1 MVEMSRFRKSYNN
14 SKHGG
19 SRRQRRHS
27 GSKRS
32 GSRRQRRHGGAAAFV
47 GADLSYQL
55 QDQALPQGED
65 FLSYHKGQHGGATP
79 LALTPLDAIDNSA
92 LAGQL
97 RGPAM
102 LGGIDKAFADIAGFK
117 DQQGGKRRRRRSKRS
132 KKGGKR
138 SKRSKKGGKRS
149 KRSKRSKRTKR
160 SKRSKKCRRTRRSHG
175 GAMGFAPF
183 PSQGMLLSPAQTA
196 RAGLSQGWVDA
207 VEFDAAKMR
216 SAE

>member
-1 MVEMSRFRKSYNN
+1 MSRFRKSHKNR
-14 SKHGG
+14 KE
-19 SRRQRRHS
+19 RRR
-27 GSKRS
+27 G
-32 GSRRQRRHGGAAAFV
+32 GSRRQRRHGGAEPFQ
-47 GADLSYQL
+47 GAPLSYQL
-55 QDQALPQGED
+55 QDQALAQGAD

-79 LALTPLDAIDNSA
+79 LALTSLDAIDNSA

-102 LGGIDKAFADIAGFK
+102 LGGIDRAFADIAGLR
-117 DQQGGKRRRRRSKRS
+117 DQQGGKRSKRSKKGGKRSKRSKRS

-149 KRSKRSKRTKR
+149 KRSG
-160 SKRSKKCRRTRRSHG
+160 KKSRRTRRSHG

-196 RAGLSQGWVDA
+196 RAGLSEGWADA

>member
-1 MVEMSRFRKSYNN
+1 MSRFRKSHKNRKN
-14 SKHGG
+14 GG
-19 SRRQRRHS
+19 SRKRS

-55 QDQALPQGED
+55 QDQALAQGAD

-149 KRSKRSKRTKR
+149 KKGGKRSKRSKR
-160 SKRSKKCRRTRRSHG
+160 SGKKCRRTRRSHG
-175 GAMGFAPF
+175 GALNFSPF

-196 RAGLSQGWVDA
+196 RAGLSEGWADA

-216 SAE
+216 SAQ

>member
-1 MVEMSRFRKSYNN
+1 MVEMSRFRKSQKNR
-14 SKHGG
+14 KHG
-19 SRRQRRHS
+19 
-27 GSKRS
+27 
-32 GSRRQRRHGGAAAFV
+32 GSRRQRRHGGAAVFE
-47 GADLSYQL
+47 GAPLSYQL
-55 QDQALPQGED
+55 QDQALAQGAD
-65 FLSYHKGQHGGATP
+65 FLSYHKGQHGGANP
-79 LALTPLDAIDNSA
+79 LALTPLDAINNSA

-102 LGGIDKAFADIAGFK
+102 LGGIDKAFADIAGLR
-117 DQQGGKRRRRRSKRS
+117 DQQGGKHRRRRSKRS

-138 SKRSKKGGKRS
+138 SKRSKRSGKKSR
-149 KRSKRSKRTKR
+149 RTHRTK
-160 SKRSKKCRRTRRSHG
+160 G

-196 RAGLSQGWVDA
+196 RAGLSEGWADA

>member
-55 QDQALPQGED
+55 QDQALAQGKD

-138 SKRSKKGGKRS
+138 SKRSKRSGKKGGKRS
-149 KRSKRSKRTKR
+149 KRSKKS
-160 SKRSKKCRRTRRSHG
+160 RRTRRSHG

-196 RAGLSQGWVDA
+196 RAGLSEGWADA

>member
-1 MVEMSRFRKSYNN
+1 MVEMSSFRKSHKNH
-14 SKHGG
+14 KERRRGG
-19 SRRQRRHS
+19 SR
-27 GSKRS
+27 KRS

-47 GADLSYQL
+47 GAPLSYQL
-55 QDQALPQGED
+55 QDQALAQGAD

-79 LALTPLDAIDNSA
+79 LALTSLDAIDNSA

-117 DQQGGKRRRRRSKRS
+117 DQQGGKRRRRRST
-132 KKGGKR
+132 R

-149 KRSKRSKRTKR
+149 KRSSKKGGKR

-175 GAMGFAPF
+175 GAMGFATF

>member
-1 MVEMSRFRKSYNN
+1 MVEMSRFRKSHNN
-14 SKHGG
+14 SKHG
-19 SRRQRRHS
+19 
-27 GSKRS
+27 

-47 GADLSYQL
+47 GAPLSYQL
-55 QDQALPQGED
+55 QDQALAQGAD

-102 LGGIDKAFADIAGFK
+102 LGGIDRAFADIAGLR
-117 DQQGGKRRRRRSKRS
+117 DQQGGKHRRRRSKRSKKGGKRSKRSKRSS

-149 KRSKRSKRTKR
+149 KRSKRSG
-160 SKRSKKCRRTRRSHG
+160 KKCRRTRRTRRSQG

-183 PSQGMLLSPAQTA
+183 PSQGMLLSPGQTA
-196 RAGLSQGWVDA
+196 RAGLSEGWADA

>member
-1 MVEMSRFRKSYNN
+1 MSRFRKSHKNR
-14 SKHGG
+14 KE
-19 SRRQRRHS
+19 RRR
-27 GSKRS
+27 G
-32 GSRRQRRHGGAAAFV
+32 GSRRQRRHGGAEPFQ
-47 GADLSYQL
+47 GAPLSYQL
-55 QDQALPQGED
+55 QDQALAQGAD

-79 LALTPLDAIDNSA
+79 LALTSLDAIDNSA

-102 LGGIDKAFADIAGFK
+102 LGGIDRAFADIAGLR
-117 DQQGGKRRRRRSKRS
+117 DQQ
-132 KKGGKR
+132 GGKR

-149 KRSKRSKRTKR
+149 KRSG
-160 SKRSKKCRRTRRSHG
+160 KKSRRTRRSHG

-196 RAGLSQGWVDA
+196 RAGLSEGWADA

>member
-1 MVEMSRFRKSYNN
+1 MSRFRKSRKNR
-14 SKHGG
+14 KQGG
-19 SRRQRRHS
+19 SRRQRRY
-27 GSKRS
+27 
-32 GSRRQRRHGGAAAFV
+32 GGAEAFV
-47 GADLSYQL
+47 GAPLSYQL
-55 QDQALPQGED
+55 QDQALAQGAD

-79 LALTPLDAIDNSA
+79 LALTSLDAIDNSA

-102 LGGIDKAFADIAGFK
+102 LGGIDRAFADIAGLR
-117 DQQGGKRRRRRSKRS
+117 DQQGGKRRRRRS

-149 KRSKRSKRTKR
+149 KRSGKKSRRTH
-160 SKRSKKCRRTRRSHG
+160 RTRRSHG

-183 PSQGMLLSPAQTA
+183 PSQGMLLSPGQTA
-196 RAGLSQGWVDA
+196 RAGLSEGWADA

-216 SAE
+216 SAQ